1 MKKLLALLLAL
12 VMVFSMAACSSS
24 SDDTTAAEEEET
36 TTTETTETEEAA
48 EAEETEEA
56 EEVEETAEATHY
68 TIGIIQQLEHEAL
81 DLATRG
87 FEDALIELLGEENV
101 TFDFQN
107 AQGETANCAT
117 IANSLVSEGVDLIL
131 ANATSALQAAAAATS
146 DIPILGTS
154 VTDYATALGIDDWT
168 GATGTNISGT
178 SDLAPLSE
186 QANMIA
192 ELCPVEE
199 YPNVGILYCSAEPN
213 SVYQSTV
220 ITGYLEE
227 MGYTVSEYTFADSND
242 IASVTQNACD
252 NSDVLFVPT
261 DNTAAAN
268 TEAIYNV
275 TSVAG
280 VPVAAGESGIMS
292 GCGIATLSIS
302 YYDIGYIAG
311 EMAYEI
317 LVEGA
322 DITTMAVQS
331 APEVTKMYMADR
343 CEELGITVGED
354 YTAYEG

>member
-1 MKKLLALLLAL
+1 
-12 VMVFSMAACSSS
+12 
-24 SDDTTAAEEEET
+24 
-36 TTTETTETEEAA
+36 
-48 EAEETEEA
+48 
-56 EEVEETAEATHY
+56 
-68 TIGIIQQLEHEAL
+68 
-81 DLATRG
+81 
-87 FEDALIELLGEENV
+87 
-101 TFDFQN
+101 
-107 AQGETANCAT
+107 
-117 IANSLVSEGVDLIL
+117 
-131 ANATSALQAAAAATS
+131 
-146 DIPILGTS
+146 
-154 VTDYATALGIDDWT
+154 
-168 GATGTNISGT
+168 
-178 SDLAPLSE
+178 
-186 QANMIA
+186 MIA
-192 ELCPVEE
+192 ELCPAEE

-227 MGYTVSEYTFADSND
+227 LGYTVSEYTFADSND

-252 NSDVLFVPT
+252 NCDVLFVPT

-280 VPVAAGESGIMS
+280 VPVVAGESGIMS

-317 LVEGA
+317 LVNGA
-322 DITTMAVQS
+322 DITTMEVQS

-354 YTAYEG
+354 YTAYED